1 MERNFPFGGAAPVF
15 RVQDMAASLHFYC
28 DGLHFKQAPWGTNEF
43 TCVMRGHA
51 HIYLCH
57 EGQGR
62 GGAWAWVDAKDV
74 TALYEE
80 LKGRDVNIVLPPTN
94 YFWALEMHVEDP
106 DGNVLRLAS
115 DPLPDQPF
123 SQHIFGN

>member
-1 MERNFPFGGAAPVF
+1 MEANFPFGGAAPVF
-15 RVQDMAASLHFYC
+15 RVSDMAASLQFYC
-28 DGLHFKQAPWGTNEF
+28 NGLGFDQASWGSDEF
-43 TCVMRGHA
+43 TCVRRGSA
-51 HIYLCH
+51 HIYLCR

-74 TALYEE
+74 TALYAE
-80 LKGRDVNIVLPPTN
+80 LKQREVKIILPPTN
-94 YFWALEMHVEDP
+94 YLWALEMHVADP

-123 SQHIFGN
+123 SQQTFGN